1 MIIFMSV
8 ISKLVETKKLDLSDL
23 IGVGLNVGFAVSD
36 YKSNR
41 QEGKGRFASAAGA
54 VGEFAIGELMGGP
67 AMMAAQ
73 LATGVP
79 KLATSAALGIHK
91 LSRQEARKSYGSSLP
106 FYNATFNDTRQAY
119 TMRQAGMQLAENS
132 KYNLQQSLMGN
143 EAAMLHM

>member
-1 MIIFMSV
+1 MSV
-8 ISKLVETKKLDLSDL
+8 ISNVIKNGKLGMGDL

-36 YKSNR
+36 YKQNR
-41 QEGKGRFASAAGA
+41 KEGKGTLTSVAGA

-67 AMMAAQ
+67 ALMVINMIP
-73 LATGVP
+73 TIP
-79 KLATSAALGIHK
+79 KAATSAAIGINK
-91 LSRQEARKSYGSSLP
+91 LSRQEARRSYGSSVP
-106 FYNATFNDTRQAY
+106 FYNAQFNDTRQAY